1 VTAPDDEERTERAPA
16 DDQGADTG
24 GASVPP
30 ATPDAS
36 AGAEP
41 APAPNDEGV
50 EPPLPDPVR
59 ARVVALAVELFPSL
73 GTDVLPAALRRF
85 AQFAPSRRA
94 RLAGPTLVAQL
105 AIDTAFRERLAEKA
119 VDAAGPLGAAVAAGA
134 PPGAADPVEVAALA
148 YLARPAGWSS
158 FVDAASATV
167 AAVAESVQMQAASR
181 QAERLNSQL
190 ERVRANAKADTDK
203 LRSDLTTVRA
213 EADELRARV
222 RELSRALRDAEQD
235 VRRLADAVSTE
246 RGRAAAAASTS
257 DAELRRVRGRLADA
271 EQEVETARS
280 ASRAGRST
288 DDAKLWL
295 LLETIAN
302 ATKGLRRELAVA
314 APDTLPGDAVA
325 AAVGSASA
333 TGRTRQNGQLWAAE
347 DPARLDRLLSLPRVH
362 LVIDGYNVTKTGFP
376 GVALEQQRT
385 RLLAGLAGLAA
396 QTNAEITVVFD
407 GAGRLPAAPG
417 VPRGVRVIF
426 SPPEETADEV
436 IRRLVRAEPEGRA
449 VVVVSSDKEVA
460 DGIRRA
466 GAYAVPSAVLV
477 RRLDRA

>member
-1 VTAPDDEERTERAPA
+1 MTGPNDDERTERTLA
-16 DDQGADTG
+16 DHQGAHAD
-24 GASVPP
+24 GAGADPVDSSLAAAAQRPVEQ
-30 ATPDAS
+30 D
-36 AGAEP
+36 AEP
-41 APAPNDEGV
+41 A
-50 EPPLPDPVR
+50 LPDTVR

-73 GTDVLPAALRRF
+73 GGDALPASLRRF

-105 AIDTAFRERLAEKA
+105 ATDPVFRERLAEKA

-148 YLARPAGWSS
+148 YLARPLGWPSLVAAAG
-158 FVDAASATV
+158 ATA
-167 AAVAESVQMQAASR
+167 AAVAESEQLRAASR
-181 QAERLNSQL
+181 QLERLTVQL
-190 ERVRANAKADTDK
+190 DRVRANAKADTDK
-203 LRSDLTTVRA
+203 LRSDLVTVRA
-213 EADELRARV
+213 EADELRGRV

-235 VRRLADAVSTE
+235 IRRLTDAVSTE
-246 RGRAAAAASTS
+246 RGRAAASASTS

-271 EQEVETARS
+271 EQELEAARS

-288 DDAKLWL
+288 DEARLWL
-295 LLETIAN
+295 LLETISN

-314 APDTLPGDAVA
+314 PPDTLPGDTVA
-325 AAVGSASA
+325 AAVGSAGPS
-333 TGRTRQNGQLWAAE
+333 GRARQSGQLWAAE

-376 GVALEQQRT
+376 GVDLEQQRT

-426 SPPEETADEV
+426 SPPGETADEV
-436 IRRLVRAEPEGRA
+436 IRRLVRAEPEGRP
-449 VVVVSSDKEVA
+449 VVVISSDKEVA
-460 DGIRRA
+460 DGIRHA